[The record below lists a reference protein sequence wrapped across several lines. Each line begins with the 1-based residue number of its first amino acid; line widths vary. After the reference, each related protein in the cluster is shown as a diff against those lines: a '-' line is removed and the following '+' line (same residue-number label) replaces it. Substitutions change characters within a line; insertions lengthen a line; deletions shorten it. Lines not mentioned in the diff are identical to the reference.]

1 MLAIGTI
8 LRRRRYHP
16 AALAAAIREL
26 RLPDPVWWQRLSLI
40 TAPTLVISGGAGS
53 HLSPQRIAEVAG
65 AIPHAE
71 LATIPV
77 GHRVH
82 SLAPERFG
90 EVVVPFLTRR

>member
-16 AALAAAIREL
+16 
-26 RLPDPVWWQRLSLI
+26 V
-40 TAPTLVISGGAGS
+40 
-53 HLSPQRIAEVAG
+53 AE

-90 EVVVPFLTRR
+90 EVVLPFLTRR